1 MRVGMLP
8 NMFVNKLGYSVS
20 GNSPLHM
27 FVFSEKPVL
36 CPWRAPIQS
45 SCPRQNLASGFHIDR
60 LFSSQAA
67 EDREEALHS
76 IIGSTETVQGTAS
89 AMSGLGRLSLCLAL
103 GGGF

>member
-1 MRVGMLP
+1 
-8 NMFVNKLGYSVS
+8 
-20 GNSPLHM
+20 M

-36 CPWRAPIQS
+36 CPWRTPIQS
-45 SCPRQNLASGFHIDR
+45 SCPRQNLASGFHAGR

-76 IIGSTETVQGTAS
+76 IIDSTETVQGTTS
-89 AMSGLGRLSLCLAL
+89 AVLGLGKLCLCLVL